1 MRTHVHRKEP
11 ILDLRELAGCYD
23 EAYTRRWSVR
33 PGATGWA
40 QVNRGYNITIDDNKE
55 KLAYDLYYVK
65 NMSIGLD
72 LLILFKTIKIL
83 LRGRGSR

>member
-1 MRTHVHRKEP
+1 MNCVGPRPFIPSQEEECVKCIP
-11 ILDLRELAGCYD
+11 Y
-23 EAYTRRWSVR
+23 YTRRWSVR